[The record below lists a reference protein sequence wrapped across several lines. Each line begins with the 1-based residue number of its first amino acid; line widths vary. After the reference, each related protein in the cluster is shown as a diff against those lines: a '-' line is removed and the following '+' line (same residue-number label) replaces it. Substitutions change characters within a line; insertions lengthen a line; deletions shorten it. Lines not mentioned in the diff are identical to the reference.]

1 MELGLGLG
9 LGVRFGLGVRVG
21 SGNVGKGKRA
31 VNAPLN
37 PRKCSLSA
45 LNVAGSALGAAGM
58 ESSLTQQAIVLPI
71 LGSG

>member
-9 LGVRFGLGVRVG
+9 LGVPVGFGVRAG
-21 SGNVGKGKRA
+21 PGNVGKGKRE

-45 LNVAGSALGAAGM
+45 LNVAAW
-58 ESSLTQQAIVLPI
+58 QW
-71 LGSG
+71 